1 MPHLMPSFEELVR
14 AVLDD
19 VRPMLHADGG
29 DIDLVSVDEARGR
42 VEVHLRGACSHC
54 TASMITLTVGVET
67 RLKQRI
73 PAVREV
79 IHV

>member
-1 MPHLMPSFEELVR
+1 MPSFEELVL
-14 AVLDD
+14 AVLED

-29 DIDLVSVDEARGR
+29 DIDLVCVDEARGR

-54 TASMITLTVGVET
+54 TASLITLTLGVES
-67 RLKQRI
+67 RLRERI

-79 IHV
+79 VHV

>member
-1 MPHLMPSFEELVR
+1 MANFEERVR
-14 AVLDD
+14 AVLDE

-29 DIDLVSVDEARGR
+29 DIDLVSADEESGR

-54 TASMITLTVGVET
+54 AASLVTLSVGVES
-67 RLKQRI
+67 RLKQQI